1 MSASTSAE
9 RVSRMLA
16 LVPWLIAHDGV
27 TIEQTALHFEVS
39 PEQLEKDL
47 WLLIVCG
54 LPGYGPD
61 QLVDIDFWDDGRIHV
76 IDPQTLD
83 RPLRLGSEE
92 AMSLLLGLRML
103 EQVPG
108 VYERSA
114 IVSATE
120 KLTRAVGI
128 PDDDATVSAEAGID
142 PVISAA
148 VATAINMSSDLLIT
162 YASGTSDVVSERRV
176 SPHQVV
182 LADGRAY
189 LEGYCHLAGALR
201 TFRLDRVIAVSTAS
215 GATEEP
221 IPAAAHEVGSSAV
234 LAVASGS
241 AWIVDVLGGQIVG
254 REDDGRIQVRVEYA
268 DRRWLVRLVLSR
280 AGQVEVLEPAS
291 VRESVSDAAARALMV
306 YVDVQSFP

>member
-1 MSASTSAE
+1 MSSNTSAE

-108 VYERSA
+108 VHDRSA
-114 IVSATE
+114 IVSATD
-120 KLTRAVGI
+120 KLTRAVDL
-128 PDDDATVSAEAGID
+128 PDDEAAVSAEPGID

-148 VATAINMSSDLLIT
+148 VATAINLRSDLQIT
-162 YASGTSDVVSERRV
+162 YASGTSDAVSERRV

-201 TFRLDRVIAVSTAS
+201 TFRLDRMIAVSAAT
-215 GATEEP
+215 GAAEEAIVP
-221 IPAAAHEVGSSAV
+221 SFQEIGSSAL
-234 LAVASGS
+234 LAVAPGS

-254 REDDGRIQVRVEYA
+254 TEADGRIQVRVEYA
-268 DRRWLVRLVLSR
+268 DRRWLIRLVLSR

-291 VRESVSDAAARALMV
+291 VRQEVSDAAERALRA
-306 YVDVQSFP
+306 YAGS